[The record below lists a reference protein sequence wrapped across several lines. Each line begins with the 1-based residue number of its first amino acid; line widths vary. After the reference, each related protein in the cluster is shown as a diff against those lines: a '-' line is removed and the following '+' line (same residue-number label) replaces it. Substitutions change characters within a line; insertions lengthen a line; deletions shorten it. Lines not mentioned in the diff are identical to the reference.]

1 MVKNYMRGELLR
13 AFDGPLPTSS
23 TYLKLMENN
32 ISEDYHKR
40 MLQVINNIEPER
52 IRELAEQ
59 YLNEDDMKIS
69 IAGKCEK

>member
-1 MVKNYMRGELLR
+1 MRGELLR
-13 AFDGPLPTSS
+13 AYDGPLPTAS

-32 ISEDYHKR
+32 ISEDYHKT
-40 MLQVINNIEPER
+40 MLQVINDIEPER

-59 YLNEDDMKIS
+59 YLQEVDMKIS